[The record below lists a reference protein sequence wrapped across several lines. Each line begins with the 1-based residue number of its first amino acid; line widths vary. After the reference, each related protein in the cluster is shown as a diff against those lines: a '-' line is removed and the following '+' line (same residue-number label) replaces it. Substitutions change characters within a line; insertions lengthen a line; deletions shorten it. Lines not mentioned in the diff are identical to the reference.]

1 MRTLKLL
8 GSMCLVV
15 LLQACASMGKDQ
27 CQNADWRTIGYED
40 GAHGLSPEA
49 IGQHRR
55 DCAKYGVTPDLNA
68 YLSGRNEG
76 LREFCKPDN
85 GFQVGQS
92 GRGYSGVCPKDL
104 EAAFL
109 DAYQTGHQLYALRS
123 ALSHV
128 DAQLN
133 ARERELSSVK
143 HRIIEKSALLV
154 DEKTTTKERIDLLS
168 DINDLN
174 NRKDRLRHEIA
185 NLRQARAAN
194 AADLDAFQ
202 RSLAGG

>member
-1 MRTLKLL
+1 MRILKLL
-8 GSMCLVV
+8 GSMCLIV

-27 CQNADWRTIGYED
+27 CLNADWRTIGYED
-40 GAHGLSPEA
+40 GAHGLSA
-49 IGQHRR
+49 DRIGQHRK
-55 DCAKYGVTPDLNA
+55 DCAKYGVTPNLNA
-68 YLSGRNEG
+68 YLAGRNEG
-76 LREFCKPDN
+76 LREYCHPDN
-85 GFQVGQS
+85 GFRVGQA
-92 GRGYSGVCPKDL
+92 GYGYSGVCPKDM

-123 ALSHV
+123 ALNHV
-128 DAQLN
+128 TAQLN
-133 ARERELSSVK
+133 SREQELSSVK
-143 HRIIEKSALLV
+143 KRIIEKSALLV
-154 DEKTTTKERIDLLS
+154 DAKTTTTERIDLLS

-174 NRKDRLRHEIA
+174 NRKERLKHEIV